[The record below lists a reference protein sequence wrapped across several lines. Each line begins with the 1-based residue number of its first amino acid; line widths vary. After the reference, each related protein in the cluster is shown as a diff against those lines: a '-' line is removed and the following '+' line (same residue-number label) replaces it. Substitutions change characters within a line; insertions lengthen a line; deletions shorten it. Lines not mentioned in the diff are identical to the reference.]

1 MVGIHLLQQRKQPLT
16 CFACADRHPPSLSLR
31 TSTQLSYLTRTT
43 IRYQRGYLYVECRH
57 PAKQPIAVSNVC
69 GCWDNAPMGAKT
81 KLDIE
86 TDQLHSARPAKPG
99 RRWPQ
104 ASSVQSRHPPA
115 AMSQLDAALAAVSA
129 QSELLRS
136 NVDTLDST
144 WATKQSAALTESPPF
159 FSSRTFRAL
168 RRWSR
173 YPRASTRCRRST
185 RSRRQTVFNPRATAP
200 QCPRTGHGAWTT
212 VSGSWTS
219 GLPAARVA
227 AGWRQRGAGPGAG
240 VSGGVA
246 PIPDTEVDTGPG
258 STGCQS
264 RRHRPTRRGRRS
276 RTHRLRSPTSTL
288 ARSRSHSSWRGHRR
302 RPRHHPD
309 HLRRHHPEAANHRHI
324 GTSTVTE
331 TAAPPPAPR
340 HCPPP
345 RPTPKPAGHGRQRTP
360 SSPLALQPCP
370 RRRFQRPSH
379 AEQPGVQSCFHA
391 RRRSLRPGR
400 RNLRGS
406 NGSGY

>member
-1 MVGIHLLQQRKQPLT
+1 MLGQCTYGRENE
-16 CFACADRHPPSLSLR
+16 ARHR
-31 TSTQLSYLTRTT
+31 
-43 IRYQRGYLYVECRH
+43 
-57 PAKQPIAVSNVC
+57 
-69 GCWDNAPMGAKT
+69 D
-81 KLDIE
+81 
-86 TDQLHSARPAKPG
+86 RPAALCG
-99 RRWPQ
+99 R
-104 ASSVQSRHPPA
+104 QSRADAGRKRHRCNPATPPA

-219 GLPAARVA
+219 GAPRSPCGRRVA
-227 AGWRQRGAGPGAG
+227 PAGSRTRRWRIRRSRANL
-240 VSGGVA
+240 
-246 PIPDTEVDTGPG
+246 DTEVDTGPG

-276 RTHRLRSPTSTL
+276 RTHRLRSPHVDAGPQSQPQQL
-288 ARSRSHSSWRGHRR
+288 AR
-302 RPRHHPD
+302 
-309 HLRRHHPEAANHRHI
+309 
-324 GTSTVTE
+324 
-331 TAAPPPAPR
+331 
-340 HCPPP
+340 
-345 RPTPKPAGHGRQRTP
+345 P
-360 SSPLALQPCP
+360 SSAASSPP
-370 RRRFQRPSH
+370 
-379 AEQPGVQSCFHA
+379 
-391 RRRSLRPGR
+391 
-400 RNLRGS
+400 
-406 NGSGY
+406 